1 MQPRLDGRAF
11 NFYGHP
17 SAAARRVMER
27 LVRDTDDLR
36 LEMDDENGY
45 TIRSRWLIILK
56 RGVIKLQRV
65 GIFTHDTN
73 YIL

>member
-1 MQPRLDGRAF
+1 LQPRLDGRAF

-56 RGVIKLQRV
+56 LQRV

>member
-1 MQPRLDGRAF
+1 
-11 NFYGHP
+11 
-17 SAAARRVMER
+17 MER